1 MAQTSSFNMKG
12 MTSADKIL
20 LGATALFFIDTFLPW
35 QRVCAS
41 FLTIKACASASAW
54 GGSASFLGVL
64 AALFALALLIW
75 VGMSM
80 AGVSMNVGMPAS
92 SVSSILVAGTVL
104 FGLLKFLFSAFN
116 HGGFG
121 AWVGLILLLAIA
133 YGGYMKMQEPK
144 TAPVAPPPAPP
155 AGGPTV

>member
-1 MAQTSSFNMKG
+1 MAQSPSFNMKG

-41 FLTIKACASASAW
+41 FLTITACASASAW
-54 GGSASFLGVL
+54 GGSAAFLGVL
-64 AALFALALLIW
+64 AALFALALLVW
-75 VGMSM
+75 VGLSM
-80 AGVSMNVGMPAS
+80 AGVSLNVGMPGS
-92 SVSSILVAGTVL
+92 SVSAILVAGTVL
-104 FGLLKFLFSAFN
+104 FGVLKFLFSAFN

-121 AWVGLILLLAIA
+121 AWVGIILLLAIA

-144 TAPVAPPPAPP
+144 TAPAAPPPPP
-155 AGGPTV
+155 PVGGPTV